1 MNRHVPRVHRRAS
14 FSFPQLATTVAPA
27 PSGSV
32 PQAPAGRLPAV
43 LTVALF
49 VLLYAQPLAAL
60 ARDWWNNPD
69 AGHGLLLAPVAC
81 WLAWRRGLRA
91 GAAPDTPGGMALVV
105 AAVLLR
111 YLSSL
116 AAELFTT
123 RLSVLLALA
132 GLVVFAWGWRQLL
145 AWWLPA
151 LLLLLSIPLPEV
163 VLSGLAMPLQFQASE
178 LGASLLRSRG
188 IPVRLDGNVIQL
200 PGHALFV
207 TEACSGLR
215 SLTALL
221 ALGVLLGGLM
231 LRTVTARVA
240 VVLLT
245 LPVAILLNGLRVFLT
260 GYLVVYIDPAMG
272 EGFSHATEGWLMFL
286 VAFGFLSG
294 VSWVASLV
302 ERRAIGG
309 AHAR

>member
-1 MNRHVPRVHRRAS
+1 M
-14 FSFPQLATTVAPA
+14 ATTVAPA
-27 PSGSV
+27 PTGPLPRSAAS
-32 PQAPAGRLPAV
+32 RLPAV
-43 LTVALF
+43 LTAVLF
-49 VLLYAQPLAAL
+49 IALYAQPMARL
-60 ARDWWNNPD
+60 ARDWWDSPD
-69 AGHGLLLAPVAC
+69 AGHGLLLAPVAV
-81 WLAWRRGLRA
+81 WLAWRRGVRA
-91 GAAPDTPGGMALVV
+91 DAAPDTLGGMAVIV
-105 AAVLLR
+105 AAVALR
-111 YLSSL
+111 YLSGL

-123 RLSVLLALA
+123 RLSVLLAVA
-132 GLVVFAWGWRQLL
+132 GLVVFTWGWRQLYW
-145 AWWLPA
+145 WWLSA
-151 LLLLLSIPLPEV
+151 LLLILSIPLPEV

-178 LGASLLRSRG
+178 LGASLLRARN

-231 LRTVTARVA
+231 LRTVTARVG

-260 GYLVVYIDPAMG
+260 GYLVIYVDPAMG

-286 VAFGFLSG
+286 VAFGFLYG
-294 VSWVASLV
+294 VTWVASLI
-302 ERRAIGG
+302 ERRFVRV
-309 AHAR
+309 AHAG

>member
-1 MNRHVPRVHRRAS
+1 M
-14 FSFPQLATTVAPA
+14 ATTVAPA
-27 PSGSV
+27 PSGPI
-32 PQAPAGRLPAV
+32 PQSRPSRIPAALTGV
-43 LTVALF
+43 LF
-49 VLLYAQPLAAL
+49 ILLYAQPLAAL
-60 ARDWWNNPD
+60 VREWWNSPD
-69 AGHGLLLAPVAC
+69 AGHGLLLAPVAI
-81 WLAWRRGLRA
+81 WLAWRRGVRA
-91 GAAPDTPGGMALVV
+91 DATPETVGGMTVLV
-105 AAVLLR
+105 AAVVLR

-123 RLSVLLALA
+123 RFSVLLAVA
-132 GLVVFAWGWRQLL
+132 GLVVFTWGWRQLL
-145 AWWLPA
+145 SWWLPG

-178 LGASLLRSRG
+178 LGASLLRARNV
-188 IPVRLDGNVIQL
+188 PVRLDGNVIQL

-221 ALGVLLGGLM
+221 ALGVLLGGLL

-240 VVLLT
+240 VVLLA
-245 LPVAILLNGLRVFLT
+245 LPVAIVLNGLRVFLT
-260 GYLVVYIDPAMG
+260 GYLVIYVDPAMG

-286 VAFGFLSG
+286 VAFGFLYA
-294 VSWVASLV
+294 VTWLASLV
-302 ERRAIGG
+302 ERRFAGA